1 MAGLTPCP
9 RAVYEYRHR
18 LDLKKDLTM
27 PVNMTPNK
35 KRSNPEIEPA
45 PPTGSPAAEAQD
57 TQETKEDREKALADA
72 ENKNLWD
79 ATEVI
84 DMDKW

>member
-1 MAGLTPCP
+1 
-9 RAVYEYRHR
+9 
-18 LDLKKDLTM
+18 M

-35 KRSNPEIEPA
+35 KRPN
-45 PPTGSPAAEAQD
+45 PAAAAAPAAPSAAEEQD
-57 TQETKEDREKALADA
+57 PTQETKEDREKALADA
-72 ENKNLWD
+72 ESKNLWD

>member
-1 MAGLTPCP
+1 
-9 RAVYEYRHR
+9 
-18 LDLKKDLTM
+18 M

-35 KRSNPEIEPA
+35 KRPNPETDPA
-45 PPTGSPAAEAQD
+45 SPTAPPAAEAQD
-57 TQETKEDREKALADA
+57 PTHETKEDKEKALADA

>member
-1 MAGLTPCP
+1 
-9 RAVYEYRHR
+9 
-18 LDLKKDLTM
+18 M

-35 KRSNPEIEPA
+35 KRPNPA
-45 PPTGSPAAEAQD
+45 AAQVPPTPSATEAQD
-57 TQETKEDREKALADA
+57 PTQETKEDREKALADA
-72 ENKNLWD
+72 ESKNLWD

>member
-1 MAGLTPCP
+1 
-9 RAVYEYRHR
+9 
-18 LDLKKDLTM
+18 M

-35 KRSNPEIEPA
+35 KRPNPAAAPA
-45 PPTGSPAAEAQD
+45 PAAPSAAEEQD
-57 TQETKEDREKALADA
+57 PTQETKEDREKALADA
-72 ENKNLWD
+72 ESKNLWD

>member
-1 MAGLTPCP
+1 
-9 RAVYEYRHR
+9 
-18 LDLKKDLTM
+18 M

-35 KRSNPEIEPA
+35 KRPNPATEA
-45 PPTGSPAAEAQD
+45 PSQTSPPAAEGQD
-57 TQETKEDREKALADA
+57 PTQETKEDREKALADA
-72 ENKNLWD
+72 ETKNLWD

>member
-1 MAGLTPCP
+1 
-9 RAVYEYRHR
+9 
-18 LDLKKDLTM
+18 M

-35 KRSNPEIEPA
+35 KRPNPAADPA
-45 PPTGSPAAEAQD
+45 PPTDPSAAEAQD
-57 TQETKEDREKALADA
+57 PTHETKEDREKALADA
-72 ENKNLWD
+72 ESKNLWD